1 MLSYPGELACMQIL
15 VESSPRPLL
24 SARETTPPCL
34 GSIGLEIVVKTRC
47 YDGSVS
53 CYKQKQ
59 PHITIHEV
67 PTKQNGRRVSVLW
80 K

>member
-1 MLSYPGELACMQIL
+1 MYANISRVLPPP
-15 VESSPRPLL
+15 PRPLL